1 MIDFST
7 KAVKLSANLVVRF
20 LICVRQWL
28 SDGAVT
34 FVWQLLETVGS
45 RIVKVLMIF
54 YLSTLLMRIIIM

>member
-28 SDGAVT
+28 SEGAVT
-34 FVWQLLETVGS
+34 FVWQVLETVDS
-45 RIVKVLMIF
+45 RIIVEVLRIF
-54 YLSTLLMRIIIM
+54 